1 MKLLTVIVV
10 IGFCLFAVS
19 PISLAEPRQEK
30 RASCCMGD
38 GSTTS
43 ARMGGCHMPVQPGQ
57 GHACNC
63 SPAAPVAKSGP
74 SAHSNCGCSSLVT
87 NTAQPVSLFERLRR
101 YATKG
106 YRRITGKNLLEHE
119 TRRIV
124 YETILASPGIDLK
137 TLTQITGMNE
147 NTLRYHL
154 ERMQESSKIQVASIG
169 GSAHFFENHGRYSK
183 EEQTL
188 IARMFT
194 EGSGRI
200 LQTILRHPGI
210 SRGELAEMLGVA
222 GPTVTR
228 SMTRL
233 IHEGLILQE
242 RDGRFVRYYPQAIL
256 MQDKGSHSIRPST
269 HSAHDRLSG
278 LPIAHMNS

>member
-1 MKLLTVIVV
+1 MKLLTVVVV

-19 PISLAEPRQEK
+19 PISLAESIQEK

-38 GSTTS
+38 GTS
-43 ARMGGCHMPVQPGQ
+43 PGRMGGCHMPVQPCH

-63 SPAAPVAKSGP
+63 SPAPMSKGVP
-74 SAHSNCGCSSLVT
+74 AHSSCGCASLVT

-242 RDGRFVRYYPQAIL
+242 RDGRFVRYYPHEIL
-256 MQDKGSHSIRPST
+256 LQDTGPHPIRPGT
-269 HSAHDRLSG
+269 HSVHDRSSG
-278 LPIAHMNS
+278 FPAAQMNS